1 MAYIG
6 REPTNTGE
14 FLLIDDISGDFNGST
29 DTFTLRVG
37 TSEITPAAANTIIV
51 LDGVLQE
58 PSSSYRISGSTI
70 IFSEAPQS
78 SIGFYGVLAGQSQYI
93 ANSSITDDHISGT
106 ANISGSKIS
115 TDFSDRNFILN
126 HITASGDVSASGT
139 VYASNFESAGA
150 SGETISFNDDL
161 DITGHITAS
170 GNISA
175 SGNIYGTNITASA
188 GFNASD
194 IRIDDYIYH
203 NDDPDTYIGFPTGD
217 KVDIK
222 AGNILFIRAWQKDS
236 DTD

>member
-175 SGNIYGTNITASA
+175 SGIFTAE
-188 GFNASD
+188 G
-194 IRIDDYIYH
+194 
-203 NDDPDTYIGFPTGD
+203 
-217 KVDIK
+217 
-222 AGNILFIRAWQKDS
+222 
-236 DTD
+236 